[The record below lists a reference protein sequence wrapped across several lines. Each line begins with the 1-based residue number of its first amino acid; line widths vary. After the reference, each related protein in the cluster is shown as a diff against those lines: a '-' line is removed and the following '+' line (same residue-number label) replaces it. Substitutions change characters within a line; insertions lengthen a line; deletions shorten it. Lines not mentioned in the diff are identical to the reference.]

1 MTAHIINALLPAGA
15 AFLLILTGVIA
26 LYAKRSARRDKAR
39 CNYRVGCVYHEELP
53 STGHEDLYRMYM
65 ELQQRFH
72 VLEEDY
78 YNRLAQQR
86 RAREEMMHRPRPAP
100 VPGVRKEN
108 LDNRAGTR

>member
-1 MTAHIINALLPAGA
+1 MTSHIINALLLAGA
-15 AFLLILTGVIA
+15 SFLFILTGVIA

-39 CNYRVGCVYHEELP
+39 CNYRVGDVYREVLP

-65 ELQQRFH
+65 ELQQRIT

-86 RAREEMMHRPRPAP
+86 RAREEMMHRRRPSP
-100 VPGVRKEN
+100 VPGVRKDN

>member
-1 MTAHIINALLPAGA
+1 MTSHIINALLLAGV
-15 AFLLILTGVIA
+15 AFLLILTGAIA
-26 LYAKRSARRDKAR
+26 LYAKRSASRDKAR
-39 CNYRVGCVYHEELP
+39 CNFRVGDVYHEVLP

-65 ELQQRFH
+65 VLQQRIT

-78 YNRLAQQR
+78 YKRLAQQR
-86 RAREEMMHRPRPAP
+86 RAREEMINRRPAP